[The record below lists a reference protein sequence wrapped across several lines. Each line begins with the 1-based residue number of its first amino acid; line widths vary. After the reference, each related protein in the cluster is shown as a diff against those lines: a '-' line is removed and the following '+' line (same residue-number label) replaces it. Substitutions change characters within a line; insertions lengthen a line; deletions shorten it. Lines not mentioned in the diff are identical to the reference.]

1 MLTDNEYGW
10 YVGRGTPRIDENAQ
24 NFSSLW
30 YMLFSQLS
38 REKTDVAQQ
47 LSVQLVFVCL
57 WFDYGYDIHVLK
69 VNYAMYF
76 PSYLSSITSDPL
88 PSCVDCWF
96 KGVSF
101 MQELQTHKVRQMEN
115 ITPIPIGIH
124 NLSWMSAETV
134 NVHRKFQKY

>member
-1 MLTDNEYGW
+1 MVDTWGEVPHELTKMLRIFLHFDTCHFLNWVEKMTD
-10 YVGRGTPRIDENAQ
+10 I
-24 NFSSLW
+24 S
-30 YMLFSQLS
+30 
-38 REKTDVAQQ
+38 QQ

-134 NVHRKFQKY
+134 NVYRKFQKY